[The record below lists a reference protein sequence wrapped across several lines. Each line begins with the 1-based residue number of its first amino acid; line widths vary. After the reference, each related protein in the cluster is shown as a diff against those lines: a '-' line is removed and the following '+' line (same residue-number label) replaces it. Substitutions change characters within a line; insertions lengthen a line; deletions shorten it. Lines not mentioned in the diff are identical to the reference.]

1 MDQRITRLLARME
14 EHLADPITVDA
25 LGAAVNLSGS
35 RLAHLFSR
43 EVGMPPARYL
53 HELRMQRA
61 RALLERTLLPV
72 RQVMASVG
80 INDPSH
86 FARDFRRY
94 HGLSPSE
101 VRNRASA
108 ADRPRPYRQVHST
121 GSPDGQEP

>member
-1 MDQRITRLLARME
+1 MDPRITLMLARMQ
-14 EHLADPITVDA
+14 EHLADPINVDA
-25 LGAAVNLSGS
+25 LAAAVNLSGS
-35 RLAHLFSR
+35 RLAHLFSQ

-61 RALLERTLLPV
+61 RALLERTVLPV
-72 RQVMASVG
+72 KQVMTSVG

-94 HGLSPSE
+94 HGLSPSQ

-108 ADRPRPYRQVHST
+108 ADRPTRCWPALVTDSA
-121 GSPDGQEP
+121 GGQER